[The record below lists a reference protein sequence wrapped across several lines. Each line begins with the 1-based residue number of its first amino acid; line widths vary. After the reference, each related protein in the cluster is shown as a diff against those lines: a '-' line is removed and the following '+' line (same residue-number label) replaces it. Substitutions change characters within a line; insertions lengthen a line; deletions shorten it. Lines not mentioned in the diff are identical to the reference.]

1 MAAAQRRK
9 AVASLLAAPSGKR
22 QVGKVELPFRIAFE
36 ISWKSIQVRFGRA
49 LITAAGT
56 CLGIAFLMSVWTS
69 EAIVRGRHEPVDVA
83 QAARSGWLVVM
94 SLLVCAV
101 GISNSMFMAVTE
113 RFKEI
118 GTMKCLGAVD
128 SFVVRLFLIE
138 SGLLGV
144 VGGLIGGVGGWLVV
158 VLAALVKKD
167 WSGVAHMDW
176 AYFGVK
182 FLTAVAIGVAIS
194 VIAAMLPAARA
205 AKLPPAAAM
214 RSDI

>member
-1 MAAAQRRK
+1 MAAT
-9 AVASLLAAPSGKR
+9 SGKPV
-22 QVGKVELPFRIAFE
+22 VGKVELPFRIAFE

-56 CLGIAFLMSVWTS
+56 CLGIAFLMSVWS
-69 EAIVRGRHEPVDVA
+69 QEAIARGSTEAPDPSQVA
-83 QAARSGWLVVM
+83 RNGWLVVM

-128 SFVVRLFLIE
+128 TFIVRLFLIE

-144 VGGLIGGVGGWLVV
+144 VGGLIGGIGGWLVV
-158 VLAALVKKD
+158 VLVNVLKRNWD
-167 WSGVAHMDW
+167 GVAHMDW
-176 AYFGVK
+176 AFFGIK
-182 FLTAVAIGVAIS
+182 FLTAVCIGVGIS
-194 VIAAMLPAARA
+194 VLAAMLPAARA

>member
-1 MAAAQRRK
+1 
-9 AVASLLAAPSGKR
+9 VASFVAATSGKPE
-22 QVGKVELPFRIAFE
+22 VGKVELPFRIAFE

-56 CLGIAFLMSVWTS
+56 CLGIAFLMSVWAA
-69 EAIVRGRHEPVDVA
+69 EAIVRGRHEPPDPS
-83 QAARSGWLVVM
+83 QAARNSWLVVM

-128 SFVVRLFLIE
+128 TFIVRLFLIE

-158 VLAALVKKD
+158 VLAALVKRD
-167 WSGVAHMDW
+167 WAGVVHMDW
-176 AYFGVK
+176 AFFGGR
-182 FLTAVAIGVAIS
+182 FLLAVGIGVAIS